1 MLPLMSSYLIYHL
14 FFPTSLQRIGSLKVQ
29 SGLNSFAEVKRQSQK
44 QQKQFSLQSW
54 NLGEPALKAHFV
66 DRLDIV
72 VLWHDWVILCH
83 FLQATNRTCAED
95 VCCSARNQE
104 NENDKEKRKKGQG
117 KRRRKKTFRKNSI
130 ASWCY
135 LPPKTSFI
143 LGLAHLVATI
153 LLLERC
159 AFPARLEQLVPP
171 PERLCL
177 RITLGCSKAMASASR
192 EYPTRGSQS
201 RVGMVAGRGVS
212 NGLSKAATV

>member
-1 MLPLMSSYLIYHL
+1 MFSICKLFKQLLVFPNGSKRRSKIPRNVLNVMLPLMSSYLIYHL

-29 SGLNSFAEVKRQSQK
+29 SGLNSFPEVKRQSQK

-104 NENDKEKRKKGQG
+104 NENDKEKKKKRTRKK
-117 KRRRKKTFRKNSI
+117 KKEKNI
-130 ASWCY
+130 
-135 LPPKTSFI
+135 PKEQ
-143 LGLAHLVATI
+143 H
-153 LLLERC
+153 R
-159 AFPARLEQLVPP
+159 QLVLSSAKNILHI
-171 PERLCL
+171 RF
-177 RITLGCSKAMASASR
+177 GASSCHHSSA
-192 EYPTRGSQS
+192 
-201 RVGMVAGRGVS
+201 
-212 NGLSKAATV
+212 